1 MKFWPSFISN
11 SLLPLVA
18 IIFGFI
24 VVSQFPKETLFWLDD
39 KNWLPYPILA
49 TVIILASQFNQS
61 RFFYAA
67 WLWVALLFALDKPEL
82 IPFVHFE
89 ISMLFPLIAISN
101 AVLLWQQDR
110 GLRPYNILLNA
121 LIIGS
126 CVGTT
131 LFFMQWETILN
142 HPIYQSWSNNYF
154 STFTTLSGYFSL
166 LELCFYCL
174 LLITLIVRL
183 TLSPKLSHTLLA
195 ASIVIMFI
203 LQFNYDEQL
212 IRFASGL
219 FALIAALIVLLDS
232 HTMAF
237 KDELTGI
244 SSRRALTHFTK
255 SLLNNYTVVMADVDH
270 FKAFNDKYG
279 HDVGDQ
285 VLRMV
290 AQQLNQVSRGGK
302 AYRYGGEEFTLIFP
316 GKKPEQVFEIVDD
329 LRDSIANYPLVIRQP
344 DRPKQKPTDKTKATK
359 PQKPKQQV
367 VHVTMSFG
375 VALKD
380 KSTPY
385 EQALKIADQALYKA
399 KKAGRNKVKLG

>member
-1 MKFWPSFISN
+1 MKFWPTFISN

-18 IIFGFI
+18 IIFGFT
-24 VVSQFPKETLFWLDD
+24 VVSQFPTETLFWLSD

-49 TVIILASQFNQS
+49 TSIILASQFNQS

-67 WLWVALLFALDKPEL
+67 WLWVALLFTLDKPEL
-82 IPFVHFE
+82 IPFTNFE
-89 ISMLFPLIAISN
+89 VSMLFPLIAIAN

-110 GLRPYNILLNA
+110 GLRLYNILLNS
-121 LIIGS
+121 LIIGAS
-126 CVGTT
+126 IGVT
-131 LFFMQWETILN
+131 LFIMQWEAILN
-142 HPIYQSWSNNYF
+142 HPVYQSWSNSYF
-154 STFTTLSGYFSL
+154 SAFTTLSGYFSL
-166 LELCFYCL
+166 LELCFYCIL
-174 LLITLIVRL
+174 LCTLMVRL
-183 TLSPKLSHTLLA
+183 TLKPKLSHTLLA

-290 AQQLNQVSRGGK
+290 AQQLNQVSQGGK
-302 AYRYGGEEFTLIFP
+302 TYRYGGEEFTLIFP

-344 DRPKQKPTDKTKATK
+344 DRPKQKPTDKTTK
-359 PQKPKQQV
+359 PHQPKQQV

-380 KSTPY
+380 KNTPY